1 MGTEELIEK
10 LMEKPTLEIDR
21 AILKFLKN
29 HKLDYAHLSQLYVYS
44 LEEEKHELQCEISE
58 GKTISLL
65 FLDKRK
71 SIDNVEKRAIYYL
84 NEKNSPFPAHIF
96 DEQYNYTKEDEER
109 LQNEYQTIYGFVTPY
124 YEKK

>member
-1 MGTEELIEK
+1 MLTDELIEQ
-10 LMEKPTLEIDR
+10 LMEKPTREIDM

-29 HKLDYAHLSQLYVYS
+29 HKIDYAHLSQLYAYS

-71 SIDNVEKRAIYYL
+71 SIDDVEKRAIYYL
-84 NEKNSPFPAHIF
+84 NEKNTPFSVHIF
-96 DEQYNYTKEDEER
+96 DEQYGYTKQDEER
-109 LQNEYQTIYGFVTPY
+109 LKNEYQERYGFITPFY
-124 YEKK
+124 NKE